1 MKEKK
6 DNAPGDESFKKSVL
20 FQPFHPQD
28 LISYSPHC
36 FPYNSNDVSGENL
49 VSNQIIIS

>member
-20 FQPFHPQD
+20 FQPFHPYD
-28 LISYSPHC
+28 LISSSPYC
-36 FPYNSNDVSGENL
+36 FPYNFNDVSGENL
-49 VSNQIIIS
+49 VSNQIMIS